1 MTIQQIKI
9 LFEFICA
16 MGQCAFCDN
25 GAFMALMGLWGYWS
39 MAANGIHGAYLAIG
53 LWAKPA
59 TQCNPKVSLLA
70 RFKQL

>member
-1 MTIQQIKI
+1 MTIQQIEI

-39 MAANGIHGAYLAIG
+39 MAANGNHGAYLAIG
-53 LWAKPA
+53 L
-59 TQCNPKVSLLA
+59 
-70 RFKQL
+70 